1 MANRRHA
8 TKPGRSLQAAAR
20 LSPAASPVPFG
31 DGAAVVTLAFVVVGS
46 CLLVDPGAYA
56 SFDAPKRLVAL
67 GGAAVAAFAAFGLGQ
82 GGRGIAEAWRE
93 ISSAARIALLA
104 FAFGL
109 LWCGVA
115 ALASPHR
122 SASLDTFRT
131 IVLYSAFLPLGA
143 SRAAG
148 RGKGLLVA
156 ALLAATAV
164 NAALSLAQSRG
175 HSPFRLQTFGTRNET
190 GALAGNVG
198 YLALALAL
206 GAVLALGLALSAR
219 SPASRAAAV
228 GALLLFLAGL
238 VVNRNL
244 TALVSLAAGGVVLLS
259 ARLGRR
265 SILAIAAVVAAL
277 AGAAIFS
284 APLRQR
290 IAEAAGM
297 VRAGEW
303 DRLTTYRTG
312 AWAAALD
319 MARERPLVGWGP
331 GTYAAEFVPHR
342 LQAEI
347 RAKRRYVNP
356 LLTSSYS
363 EAHCDYLQA
372 FAETGVP
379 GGLAA
384 IVALAA
390 LVGALARRAAGPPG
404 LTSERAVLLGI
415 LAAGAAAALTW
426 FPMQRPISAVPLL
439 LAAGRSWRI
448 AAANRKGPPLP

>member
-1 MANRRHA
+1 MAKRRHA
-8 TKPGRSLQAAAR
+8 TKPAR
-20 LSPAASPVPFG
+20 PPSPHAVAHPSPAVPPVPFA
-31 DGAAVVTLAFVVVGS
+31 DGVAIVALVFVVVGT
-46 CLLVDPGAYA
+46 CLLVDPAAYA

-67 GGAAVAAFAAFGLGQ
+67 GGAAVAAFAAFGLG
-82 GGRGIAEAWRE
+82 RRSHRLAEAWSQ
-93 ISSAARIALLA
+93 IPSAARIALLA
-104 FAFGL
+104 FSFGL

-115 ALASPHR
+115 ALASPFR

-131 IVLYSAFLPLGA
+131 MLLYSVLLPLGA
-143 SRAAG
+143 SRAAA
-148 RGKGLLVA
+148 RGKSLLVA
-156 ALLAATAV
+156 ALLAGTSL

-198 YLALALAL
+198 YLALSLAL
-206 GAVLALGLALSAR
+206 GAVLALGLVLSAR
-219 SPASRAAAV
+219 SLASRAAGV

-238 VVNRNL
+238 VVNGNL
-244 TALVSLAAGGVVLLS
+244 TAFVSLAAGGAVLLA
-259 ARLGRR
+259 ARFGRR
-265 SILAIAAVVAAL
+265 SILAIVAVIAAL
-277 AGAAIFS
+277 AAAATLS

-297 VRAGEW
+297 VRAGDW

-319 MARERPLVGWGP
+319 MARERPLLGWGP
-331 GTYAAEFVPHR
+331 GTYATEFVPHR

-372 FAETGVP
+372 FAETGAP
-379 GGLAA
+379 GVLAA
-384 IVALAA
+384 IVAFAA
-390 LVGALARRAAGPPG
+390 LVGALARRAAGPPA
-404 LTSERAVLLGI
+404 LRAELAVLLGI

-439 LAAGRSWRI
+439 LAAGRSWRV
-448 AAANRKGPPLP
+448 AAAREEAPS

>member
-1 MANRRHA
+1 MARQLSPSPSSSSDPVSSS
-8 TKPGRSLQAAAR
+8 TPGRMRRS
-20 LSPAASPVPFG
+20 
-31 DGAAVVTLAFVVVGS
+31 TLPNGS
-46 CLLVDPGAYA
+46 
-56 SFDAPKRLVAL
+56 SR
-67 GGAAVAAFAAFGLGQ
+67 
-82 GGRGIAEAWRE
+82 
-93 ISSAARIALLA
+93 SAARR
-104 FAFGL
+104 
-109 LWCGVA
+109 
-115 ALASPHR
+115 SPLSR
-122 SASLDTFRT
+122 LSASARAVEELRR
-131 IVLYSAFLPLGA
+131 LGA
-143 SRAAG
+143 RFLQLPGSRFSPSRSDSCGAG
-148 RGKGLLVA
+148 SPRSPPLTGPRLSTRFERSCSIPLFSRSVLRGPPSGEKVCSSRLFSRRPRSTPPSRSPRVE
-156 ALLAATAV
+156 ATAR
-164 NAALSLAQSRG
+164 SGSRR
-175 HSPFRLQTFGTRNET
+175 SVPATRRE
-190 GALAGNVG
+190 
-198 YLALALAL
+198 
-206 GAVLALGLALSAR
+206 R
-219 SPASRAAAV
+219 SPATSV
-228 GALLLFLAGL
+228 
-238 VVNRNL
+238 
-244 TALVSLAAGGVVLLS
+244 TLLS
-259 ARLGRR
+259 PRLGRR

>member
-1 MANRRHA
+1 
-8 TKPGRSLQAAAR
+8 
-20 LSPAASPVPFG
+20 
-31 DGAAVVTLAFVVVGS
+31 VVALVFVVVGT
-46 CLLVDPGAYA
+46 CLFVDPAAYA

-67 GGAAVAAFAAFGLGQ
+67 GGAAVAAFAAFGLGR
-82 GGRGIAEAWRE
+82 GGRRFAEAWRE
-93 ISSAARIALLA
+93 IPFAARIALLA
-104 FAFGL
+104 FSFGL

-115 ALASPHR
+115 ALFSPSR

-131 IVLYSAFLPLGA
+131 MLLYSALLPLGA
-143 SRAAG
+143 SRAAA

-156 ALLAATAV
+156 ALLAGTAL
-164 NAALSLAQSRG
+164 NAAFSLAQSRG

-206 GAVLALGLALSAR
+206 GTVLALGVALSAR

-228 GALLLFLAGL
+228 AVLLLFLAGL
-238 VVNRNL
+238 VVNGNL
-244 TALVSLAAGGVVLLS
+244 TAFVSLAAGGVVLLA
-259 ARLGRR
+259 ARFGRR
-265 SILAIAAVVAAL
+265 SIVAIVAVVAAL
-277 AGAAIFS
+277 AAAATLS
-284 APLRQR
+284 APLSQR
-290 IAEAAGM
+290 IAQAAGT
-297 VRAGEW
+297 VRAGDW

-319 MARERPLVGWGP
+319 MARERPLLGWGP
-331 GTYAAEFVPHR
+331 GTYATEFVPHR

-390 LVGALARRAAGPPG
+390 LAGALARRAAGPPA
-404 LTSERAVLLGI
+404 LHAERAVLLGI

-426 FPMQRPISAVPLL
+426 FPMQRPISSVPLL

-448 AAANRKGPPLP
+448 AAANREEAHFS

>member
-1 MANRRHA
+1 
-8 TKPGRSLQAAAR
+8 
-20 LSPAASPVPFG
+20 V
-31 DGAAVVTLAFVVVGS
+31 AVVALVFVVVGT
-46 CLLVDPGAYA
+46 CLLVDPTAYA

-67 GGAAVAAFAAFGLGQ
+67 GGAAVAAFAAFGLG
-82 GGRGIAEAWRE
+82 RGARGFAAAWRE
-93 ISSAARIALLA
+93 IPSAARVALLA
-104 FAFGL
+104 FSFGL

-115 ALASPHR
+115 ALASPIR

-131 IVLYSAFLPLGA
+131 ILLYSVLLPLGA
-143 SRAAG
+143 SRAAA
-148 RGKGLLVA
+148 RGKSLIVA
-156 ALLAATAV
+156 VFLAGTAV

-175 HSPFRLQTFGTRNET
+175 HGPFRLQTFGTRNAT

-219 SPASRAAAV
+219 SRALRAAAV

-244 TALVSLAAGGVVLLS
+244 TAFVSLAAGGVVLLA
-259 ARLGRR
+259 ARFGRR
-265 SILAIAAVVAAL
+265 SILAIVAVVAAL
-277 AGAAIFS
+277 AAAATLS
-284 APLRQR
+284 APLRKR
-290 IAEAAGM
+290 IGEAAGM
-297 VRAGEW
+297 VRAGDW

-312 AWAAALD
+312 AWVAALD
-319 MARERPLVGWGP
+319 MARERPLLGWGP
-331 GTYAAEFVPHR
+331 GTYATEFVPHR

-384 IVALAA
+384 IVAFAA
-390 LVGALARRAAGPPG
+390 LVGGLARRAAGPPG
-404 LTSERAVLLGI
+404 PSAERAILLGI

-426 FPMQRPISAVPLL
+426 FPMQRPISAAPLL

-448 AAANRKGPPLP
+448 AASNRDEAPVP